1 MKKTALKISNVFVTC
16 IIGICIF
23 AAVILNLTLF
33 STDKAAFLSTTSIS
47 TQTPSA
53 IKVASQNDTNIDVD
67 SNRDTFE
74 YFLSGLGEKDI
85 ETLKENFTS
94 FNEQQNRTVK
104 IDEALFQQYIDYKTA
119 LFALER
125 STSNGA
131 ASVNSQLSAMHQQL
145 LEIQQQ
151 FFTPEQQQALFGE
164 ENQLRELALKQQEL
178 KHQAQSPTDYQ
189 QLWQDELNQ
198 LPPNLQE
205 SYRNASLLN
214 RLELAKDMDTQ
225 SQFLI
230 REELVGSE
238 AAMRLTNLDQQRES
252 FKQQVDKYLVEREQI
267 LLDTNSHQDDKLL
280 AIQTLR
286 ELTFESDQYRRIQAL
301 ESIHDQQATVY

>member
-1 MKKTALKISNVFVTC
+1 MKKTALKISIVLGTC
-16 IIGICIF
+16 IAGICIF
-23 AAVILNLTLF
+23 AAVILNLHLF
-33 STDKAAFLSTTSIS
+33 NTDKAALLSTTSTS
-47 TQTPSA
+47 MQTPSA
-53 IKVASQNDTNIDVD
+53 IKTASQNDTNVDVD

-85 ETLKENFTS
+85 DTLKKNFTA

-104 IDEALFQQYIDYKTA
+104 IDEELFQQYIDYKAA

-178 KHQAQSPTDYQ
+178 KHQAQSPADYQ
-189 QLWQDELNQ
+189 QLWQDEVNQ

-214 RLELAKDMDTQ
+214 RLELTKDMDTQ

-238 AAMRLTNLDQQRES
+238 AAIRLTNLDQQRES

-267 LLDTNSHQDDKLL
+267 LLNTNNNQDDKLL

-286 ELTFESDQYRRIQAL
+286 ELMFESNQYRRIQAL
-301 ESIHDQQATVY
+301 GNIHDQQVTIY

>member
-1 MKKTALKISNVFVTC
+1 MKKTALKISIVFATC

-23 AAVILNLTLF
+23 AAVILNLHLF
-33 STDKAAFLSTTSIS
+33 NTDKAALLSTTSTS
-47 TQTPSA
+47 MQTPPA
-53 IKVASQNDTNIDVD
+53 IKTASQNDTNIDVD

-85 ETLKENFTS
+85 DTLKKNFTA

-104 IDEALFQQYIDYKTA
+104 IDEALFQQYIDYKAA
-119 LFALER
+119 LFTLER
-125 STSNGA
+125 TTSNGEI
-131 ASVNSQLSAMHQQL
+131 SVNSQLLATHQQL
-145 LEIQQQ
+145 LAIQRQ

-178 KHQAQSPTDYQ
+178 KHQAQSPADYQ
-189 QLWQDELNQ
+189 QLWQDELDQ

-214 RLELAKDMDTQ
+214 RLALTKNMDAQ

-230 REELVGSE
+230 RGELVGSE
-238 AAMRLTNLDQQRES
+238 ATMRLTNLDQQRGN
-252 FKQQVDKYLVEREQI
+252 FKQQVDKYLVEREKI
-267 LLDTNSHQDDKLL
+267 LLNEHNSQDNKLF

-286 ELTFESDQYRRIQAL
+286 ELSFESSQYRRIQAL
-301 ESIHDQQATVY
+301 ENIHDQQVAQ

>member
-1 MKKTALKISNVFVTC
+1 MKKTALKISVVLSTC
-16 IIGICIF
+16 IAGICIF
-23 AAVILNLTLF
+23 AAVILNLN
-33 STDKAAFLSTTSIS
+33 TDKAVPLLTTSMPA
-47 TQTPSA
+47 PSA
-53 IKVASQNDTNIDVD
+53 IKATSQNDTNVDID

-85 ETLKENFTS
+85 ETLKKNFTA

-104 IDEALFQQYIDYKTA
+104 IEEALFQQYIDYKTA

-125 STSNGA
+125 STSTDA
-131 ASVNSQLSAMHQQL
+131 TSVNSQLSAMHQKL
-145 LEIQQQ
+145 LEIQRQ

-178 KHQAQSPTDYQ
+178 KHQAQSPADYQ
-189 QLWQDELNQ
+189 QLWQDEVNQ

-214 RLELAKDMDTQ
+214 RLELTKDMDTQ

-252 FKQQVDKYLVEREQI
+252 FKQQVDEYLIEREQI
-267 LLDTNSHQDDKLL
+267 LLNTNNNQDDKRL

-286 ELTFESDQYRRIQAL
+286 ELMFESNQYRRIQAL
-301 ESIHDQQATVY
+301 ESIHDQQPTVY

>member
-1 MKKTALKISNVFVTC
+1 MKKTALKISIALGT
-16 IIGICIF
+16 CIF
-23 AAVILNLTLF
+23 AAVILNLHLF
-33 STDKAAFLSTTSIS
+33 STDKAALWLTTSIP
-47 TQTPSA
+47 TPSA
-53 IKVASQNDTNIDVD
+53 IKTASQNDTNIDVD

-85 ETLKENFTS
+85 ETLKKNFTA

-104 IDEALFQQYIDYKTA
+104 IDEALFQQYIDYKAA
-119 LFALER
+119 LFVLER
-125 STSNGA
+125 STNNGA

-178 KHQAQSPTDYQ
+178 KHQAQSPADYQ
-189 QLWQDELNQ
+189 QLWQDEVNQ

-214 RLELAKDMDTQ
+214 RLELTKDMDTQ
-225 SQFLI
+225 SQFLV

-238 AAMRLTNLDQQRES
+238 AAIRLTNLDQQRES
-252 FKQQVDKYLVEREQI
+252 FKQQVDEYLVEREQI
-267 LLDTNSHQDDKLL
+267 LLNTNSHQDDKLL

-286 ELTFESDQYRRIQAL
+286 ELKFESSQYRRVQAL
-301 ESIHDQQATVY
+301 ENIHDQRATVY

>member
-1 MKKTALKISNVFVTC
+1 MKKTALKISIVLGAC
-16 IIGICIF
+16 IAGICIF
-23 AAVILNLTLF
+23 AAVILNLHLF
-33 STDKAAFLSTTSIS
+33 NTDKTVPLLTTSMPA
-47 TQTPSA
+47 PSA
-53 IKVASQNDTNIDVD
+53 IKATSQNDTNIDVD

-85 ETLKENFTS
+85 DTLKKNFAE
-94 FNEQQNRTVK
+94 FNEQQNPTVK
-104 IDEALFQQYIDYKTA
+104 IDEALFQQYIDYKAA

-125 STSNGA
+125 TTSNGA
-131 ASVNSQLSAMHQQL
+131 TSVNSQLFAIHQQL
-145 LEIQQQ
+145 LEIQRQ

-178 KHQAQSPTDYQ
+178 KHQAQSPADYQ

-198 LPPNLQE
+198 FPLNLQE

-214 RLELAKDMDTQ
+214 RLKLTKDMDAQ

-252 FKQQVDKYLVEREQI
+252 FKQQVDKYLIEREQI
-267 LLDTNSHQDDKLL
+267 LLNTNSNQDEKLL

>member
-1 MKKTALKISNVFVTC
+1 MKKTALKISIVFATC
-16 IIGICIF
+16 IFG
-23 AAVILNLTLF
+23 AVIFNLHLF
-33 STDKAAFLSTTSIS
+33 NTDKAALLSTTSTS
-47 TQTPSA
+47 MPAPSA
-53 IKVASQNDTNIDVD
+53 IKTGSQNDTNVDID

-85 ETLKENFTS
+85 EALKKNFAE
-94 FNEQQNRTVK
+94 FNEQQNYTVK
-104 IDEALFQQYIDYKTA
+104 IDEALFQQYIDYKAA
-119 LFALER
+119 LFTLER
-125 STSNGA
+125 TTSNGEI
-131 ASVNSQLSAMHQQL
+131 SVNSQLSAIHQQL
-145 LEIQQQ
+145 LEIQRQ

-178 KHQAQSPTDYQ
+178 KHQAQSPVDYQ

-214 RLELAKDMDTQ
+214 RLELTKDMDAQ

-238 AAMRLTNLDQQRES
+238 AAMRLTNLDQKRES
-252 FKQQVDKYLVEREQI
+252 FKQQIDEYLIKREQI
-267 LLDTNSHQDDKLL
+267 LLNTNNNQDDKRL

-301 ESIHDQQATVY
+301 ENIHDQQVTIY

>member
-1 MKKTALKISNVFVTC
+1 MKKTALKISLVFTTC
-16 IIGICIF
+16 IAGICIF
-23 AAVILNLTLF
+23 AAVIFNLQLF
-33 STDKAAFLSTTSIS
+33 STDKTALLSTTTS
-47 TQTPSA
+47 TQTPFT
-53 IKVASQNDTNIDVD
+53 IKTASQNDTNIDVD

-85 ETLKENFTS
+85 DTLKKNFTV
-94 FNEQQNRTVK
+94 FNEQQNHTVK
-104 IDEALFQQYIDYKTA
+104 IDEALFQQYIDYKAA

-125 STSNGA
+125 STSTDA
-131 ASVNSQLSAMHQQL
+131 TSVNSQLSAMHQQL
-145 LEIQQQ
+145 LEIQRQ
-151 FFTPEQQQALFGE
+151 FFSPEQQQALFGE

-178 KHQAQSPTDYQ
+178 KHRAQSPADYQ

-214 RLELAKDMDTQ
+214 RLELTQDMDAQ
-225 SQFLI
+225 SQFLF

-238 AAMRLTNLDQQRES
+238 AAMRLTNLDQQRGS

-267 LLDTNSHQDDKLL
+267 LLNTNSNQNDKLL

-286 ELTFESDQYRRIQAL
+286 ELAFEPDQYRRIQAL
-301 ESIHDQQATVY
+301 ENIHDQQVAQ